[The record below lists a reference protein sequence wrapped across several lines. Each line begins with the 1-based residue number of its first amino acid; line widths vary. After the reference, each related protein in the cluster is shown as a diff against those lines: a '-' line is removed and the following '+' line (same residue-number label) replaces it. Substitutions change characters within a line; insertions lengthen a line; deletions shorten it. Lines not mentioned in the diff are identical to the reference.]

1 MDDGSRSRPGT
12 GTVSRRGMLS
22 AVGLAGAGAA
32 VASLAGGCSAAS
44 TTSAAA
50 VSGSSDG
57 GKPGRVYYW
66 VSHGAPGDQ
75 IWVLALRGARQVAK
89 DLGVTVR
96 TSLLNNN
103 VAAQESAITSAI
115 AAGAAGIATTS
126 PQPHMLS
133 PLVARAKAAGI
144 PVVTFNVDD
153 PSCGRAAFVGPD
165 STDVGKL
172 WAQFLVQNKLVKPGD
187 TVFLPVEQAGAAYQV
202 LETSGINSVFRP
214 LRIKAEVFQAG
225 ADPAASTTAM
235 QNYLTAHPG
244 VSAMIGLGDQV
255 TSNTENVFKALGWAP
270 GKIPVVGWGN
280 TLASAQAVQHGYIK
294 TALWQYPDSQGYLPI
309 TLLKMINDGFLEG
322 FSIETLEFYDKNT
335 VGEFMKYLH

>member
-1 MDDGSRSRPGT
+1 MDDGSRSHPTT
-12 GTVSRRGMLS
+12 GAISRRGALS
-22 AVGLAGAGAA
+22 TVGMAGLGAA
-32 VASLAGGCSAAS
+32 VASLAGGCSAGSA
-44 TTSAAA
+44 TSAAA
-50 VSGSSDG
+50 ASASTDG
-57 GKPGRVYYW
+57 QKRGRVYYW
-66 VSHGAPGDQ
+66 ISHGAPGDQ
-75 IWVLALRGARQVAK
+75 IWVLALRGARQVGK

-103 VAAQESAITSAI
+103 VAAQENAITSAI

-133 PLVARAKAAGI
+133 PLVAQAKAAGI

-153 PSCGRAAFVGPD
+153 PSSGRVAFVGPN

-172 WAQFLVQNKLVKPGD
+172 WAQYLVQNKLVKPGD
-187 TVFLPVEQAGAAYQV
+187 TVFLP
-202 LETSGINSVFRP
+202 
-214 LRIKAEVFQAG
+214 LRINAEVFQAG

-244 VSAMIGLGDQV
+244 VAAMIGLGDQV

-280 TLASAQAVQHGYIK
+280 TLASAQAVQQGYIK

-309 TLLKMINDGFLEG
+309 TMLKMINDGFLEG
-322 FSIETLEFYDKNT
+322 FNIETLEFYDKST
-335 VGEFMKYLH
+335 VGDFMKFLH

>member
-1 MDDGSRSRPGT
+1 MNDKQSASSGT
-12 GTVSRRGMLS
+12 GSLSRRGMLR
-22 AVGLAGAGAA
+22 AVGATGLGAA
-32 VASLAGGCSAAS
+32 VASLAAGCTSGGTSTAAAAS
-44 TTSAAA
+44 SAPKRT
-50 VSGSSDG
+50 GS
-57 GKPGRVYYW
+57 VYYW
-66 VSHGAPGDQ
+66 ISHGAPGDQ
-75 IWVLALRGARQVAK
+75 IWVLALRGARQVGT

-96 TSLLNNN
+96 TSLLDNN
-103 VAAQESAITSAI
+103 VAAQENAITSAI

-126 PQPHMLS
+126 PQPHVLG
-133 PLVARAKAAGI
+133 PLVAKAKAAGI

-153 PSCGRAAFVGPD
+153 PSCGRVAFTGPN

-172 WAQFLVQNKLVKPGD
+172 WAQFLVQEKLVKPGD

-202 LETSGINSVFRP
+202 LETSGINSVFQP
-214 LRIKAEVFQAG
+214 MHIKAEVFQAG

-235 QNYLTAHPG
+235 QNYLSAHPG

-280 TLASAQAVQHGYIK
+280 TLASAQAVQQGYIK

-322 FSIETLEFYDKNT
+322 FDIETLKFYDKTT
-335 VGEFMKYLH
+335 VGEFMKFLH